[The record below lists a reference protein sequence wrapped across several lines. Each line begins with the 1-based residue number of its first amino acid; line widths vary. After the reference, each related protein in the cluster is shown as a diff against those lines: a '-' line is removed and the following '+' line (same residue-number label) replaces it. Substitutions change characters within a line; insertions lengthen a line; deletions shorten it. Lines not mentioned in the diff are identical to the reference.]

1 MRKGL
6 YFRLAA
12 DNLRKNAR
20 LYLPYLLS
28 GVLVVGLFYIILFL
42 ANNAGLESSIG
53 GSNLSVLLGFGAVV
67 IAIFALIFLFY
78 TNSFLIRR
86 RKRELGLYN
95 VLGME
100 KRHLGRMMAAE
111 ALYLGC
117 ISVVGGL
124 LFGILFSR
132 LMVKLLG
139 LLMGLPVYVTGN
151 VSPLAVLVTVLY
163 FFGVYFLTLLT
174 NLRQVHLAK
183 PVELL
188 VSSAEGEREPRTKW
202 LLAVIGVLCL
212 GGGYYL
218 AITTTEPLKA
228 LALFFV
234 AVVLVV
240 IGTYCLFTA
249 GSIAI
254 LKLLR
259 RNKRYYY
266 KPKHF
271 TAVSGMLYRMKKNA
285 VGLANICILS
295 TMVLVMLSTTLSLY
309 IGLDDSVTAAFP
321 SAVALRCYNL
331 SSEESD
337 KLLAAADEKFDVPEA
352 SDYVRARYVTRN
364 FDRTDEGYTFGGG
377 EDNTT
382 IGVLT
387 CAKYYLENTGTELQL
402 EADEICVSAGAAAV
416 GDTLVIGTQSFRVA
430 GNCADFDLMDHDN
443 YIGGTLLTFVFAEE
457 AVVRELLLSRYTE
470 LLTNDD
476 PSDDPYVDYLQNG
489 SFWSLYVGEELDL
502 SNTEQVAFAQELA
515 EYVDLAMGHGEDESA
530 YYSIYTVSRA
540 ENMNTY
546 CTTYGGLFFL
556 GIFLG
561 LCFTIATIL
570 IMYYKQVTEGYEDR
584 ERFLILRKVGMSEAD
599 VKATIRS
606 QVLTV
611 FFLPLIVAAI
621 HIAFAFP
628 MIVRMLHIL
637 ALTNVGLFAICTLGS
652 LAVFSLLYIVLYA
665 LTAKAYY
672 RIVK

>member
-53 GSNLSVLLGFGAVV
+53 GSNLSILLGFGAIV

-124 LFGILFSR
+124 LFGVLFSR

-443 YIGGTLLTFVFAEE
+443 YIGGTLITFVFAEE
-457 AVVRELLLSRYTE
+457 AVVQELLLSRYTE

-515 EYVDLAMGHGEDESA
+515 EYVDLKMGHGEDESA

-540 ENMNTY
+540 ENMSTY

>member
-1 MRKGL
+1 MTS
-6 YFRLAA
+6 
-12 DNLRKNAR
+12 
-20 LYLPYLLS
+20 LL
-28 GVLVVGLFYIILFL
+28 
-42 ANNAGLESSIG
+42 
-53 GSNLSVLLGFGAVV
+53 
-67 IAIFALIFLFY
+67 
-78 TNSFLIRR
+78 
-86 RKRELGLYN
+86 
-95 VLGME
+95 
-100 KRHLGRMMAAE
+100 
-111 ALYLGC
+111 
-117 ISVVGGL
+117 
-124 LFGILFSR
+124 
-132 LMVKLLG
+132 
-139 LLMGLPVYVTGN
+139 
-151 VSPLAVLVTVLY
+151 
-163 FFGVYFLTLLT
+163 